1 MATSDNNQPTELHC
15 FERGLTPVQT
25 KREKETIELH
35 KHLSQTL
42 VYTWQKRFKDSRS
55 GEPVEELCD
64 RPTKREDKYRVR
76 DVVCED
82 CLLTVHEVGDM
93 LLIGKSCVQRIL
105 SDLSMT
111 RVCALWVPRL
121 LNEGQM

>member
-55 GEPVEELCD
+55 AEPLEESHG
-64 RPTKREDKYRVR
+64 RRQKKWTSYVKTAV
-76 DVVCED
+76 
-82 CLLTVHEVGDM
+82 
-93 LLIGKSCVQRIL
+93 
-105 SDLSMT
+105 
-111 RVCALWVPRL
+111 
-121 LNEGQM
+121 

>member
-1 MATSDNNQPTELHC
+1 M
-15 FERGLTPVQT
+15 
-25 KREKETIELH
+25 
-35 KHLSQTL
+35 
-42 VYTWQKRFKDSRS
+42 
-55 GEPVEELCD
+55 EELCD
-64 RPTKREDKYRVR
+64 RPTKREDKNQLR

-82 CLLTVHEVGDM
+82 CLLTVREVGDM
-93 LLIGKSCVQRIL
+93 LWIGKSSVQRIL